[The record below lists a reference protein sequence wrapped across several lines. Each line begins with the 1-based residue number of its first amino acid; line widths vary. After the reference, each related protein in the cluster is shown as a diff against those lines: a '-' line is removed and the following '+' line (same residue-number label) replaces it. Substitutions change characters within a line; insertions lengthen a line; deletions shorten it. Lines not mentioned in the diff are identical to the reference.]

1 MSTRDLLVYFNNY
14 ITRKTRQ
21 IREQKAT
28 LRFVLIVEPFYP
40 TKSHALI
47 QKKSPTDHWK
57 KIHLLHHWPVKFLKV
72 SYLNL

>member
-47 QKKSPTDHWK
+47 QKKSPTDHW
-57 KIHLLHHWPVKFLKV
+57 
-72 SYLNL
+72 